1 MRRLLPL
8 LLGLL
13 GIVLLTGC
21 SDLAGLLQTETQA
34 EPVLTYV
41 APTPEPFP
49 AQVTTAARIRERGA
63 IIVGI
68 RYDLEPF
75 SFISANGELAGLEI
89 DLAHELAQRWLG
101 NPEAVIFRQLRSDT
115 AAQHLIEG
123 DVDIVLAGVPHTRNN
138 EQEID
143 FSPPYFING
152 DALLTFPD
160 TGIRALGDVNGRTI
174 GVVSWTNAGQRL
186 KSAAP
191 VTPTLTVYD
200 NFFQVTEA
208 LRTRQIEAYADERH
222 RLERARR
229 LISGAE
235 IVGQYSQVPFA
246 LGFRENDP
254 FFANLVTLTF
264 QDMTADGTCEA
275 LFARWLPGTPPPTL
289 PRLPGNAP
297 TPSIG
302 DAPQER
308 ATADLSAAI
317 KTRGTLRIGYLIDL
331 WPYSANRDDGVPT
344 GFEVRLL
351 ERVAEVWF
359 GSREAVEMVPVT
371 RESGLQA
378 LLNGEVD
385 VLAGGWIQ
393 SRELELQADT
403 SLVLFDDG
411 VSLFSLSAAPYRT
424 LQELVGRPVG
434 VVANSDGAAAIPQLT
449 QLAGGPLNALSYP
462 TRDEAVAALQRGEV
476 VAVLAE
482 RGLVLSPLYRQ
493 AGFTLADARLT
504 YRPVSYVL
512 PQGDSNFRDWFNETL
527 MQLHDNGVFREVYTT
542 WFDDPA
548 PAAPL
553 WPR

>member
-1 MRRLLPL
+1 MRRLLP

-13 GIVLLTGC
+13 GIVLLSGC
-21 SDLAGLLQTETQA
+21 SDLADLLQTETQA

-123 DVDIVLAGVPHTRNN
+123 DVDIVLAGVPHTHNN

-174 GVVSWTNAGQRL
+174 GVVSWTDAGQRL

-264 QDMTADGTCEA
+264 QDMAADGTYEA

-378 LLNGEVD
+378 LLAGEVD
-385 VLAGGWIQ
+385 VLAGGWVQ

-512 PQGDSNFRDWFNETL
+512 PQGDSSFRDWFNETL
-527 MQLHDNGVFREVYTT
+527 MQLHDNGVFQEVYTT

>member
-1 MRRLLPL
+1 MRRLLP

-13 GIVLLTGC
+13 GIVLLSGC

-123 DVDIVLAGVPHTRNN
+123 DVDIVLAGVPHTHNN

-174 GVVSWTNAGQRL
+174 GIVSWTDAGQRL

-264 QDMTADGTCEA
+264 QDMAADGTYEA
-275 LFARWLPGTPPPTL
+275 LFARRLPGTPPPTL

-378 LLNGEVD
+378 LLAGEVD
-385 VLAGGWIQ
+385 VLAGGWVQ

-512 PQGDSNFRDWFNETL
+512 PQGDSSFRDWFNETL
-527 MQLHDNGVFREVYTT
+527 MQLHDNGVFQEVYTT

>member
-1 MRRLLPL
+1 MRRLLP

-13 GIVLLTGC
+13 GIVLLSGC
-21 SDLAGLLQTETQA
+21 SDLADLLQTETQA

-63 IIVGI
+63 LIVGI

-101 NPEAVIFRQLRSDT
+101 NPEAVILRQLRSDT

-123 DVDIVLAGVPHTRNN
+123 DVDIVLAGVPHTHNN

-174 GVVSWTNAGQRL
+174 GVVSWTDAGQRL

-235 IVGQYSQVPFA
+235 IVGPYSQVPFA

-378 LLNGEVD
+378 LLAGEVD
-385 VLAGGWIQ
+385 VLAGGWVQ

-403 SLVLFDDG
+403 SLALFDDG

-512 PQGDSNFRDWFNETL
+512 PQGDSSFRDWFNETL

>member
-1 MRRLLPL
+1 MRRLLP

-13 GIVLLTGC
+13 GIVLLSGC

-123 DVDIVLAGVPHTRNN
+123 DVDIVLAGVPHTHNN

-174 GVVSWTNAGQRL
+174 GVVSWTDAGQRL

-235 IVGQYSQVPFA
+235 IVGPYSQVPFA

-264 QDMTADGTCEA
+264 QDMAADGTYEA

-378 LLNGEVD
+378 LLAGEVD
-385 VLAGGWIQ
+385 VLAGGWVQ

-512 PQGDSNFRDWFNETL
+512 PQGDSSFRDWFNETL
-527 MQLHDNGVFREVYTT
+527 MQLHDNGVFQEVYTT

>member
-1 MRRLLPL
+1 MRRLLP

-49 AQVTTAARIRERGA
+49 AQVATAARIRERGA

-275 LFARWLPGTPPPTL
+275 LFARWMPGTPPPTL

>member
-1 MRRLLPL
+1 MRRLLP

-13 GIVLLTGC
+13 GIVLLSGC

-63 IIVGI
+63 LIVGI

-101 NPEAVIFRQLRSDT
+101 NPEAVILRQLRSDT

-123 DVDIVLAGVPHTRNN
+123 DVDIVLAGVPHTHNN

-174 GVVSWTNAGQRL
+174 GIVSWTDAGQRL

-235 IVGQYSQVPFA
+235 IVGPYSQVPFA

-264 QDMTADGTCEA
+264 QDMAADGTYEA

-308 ATADLSAAI
+308 TTADLSAAI

-378 LLNGEVD
+378 LLAGEVD
-385 VLAGGWIQ
+385 VLAGGWVQ

-512 PQGDSNFRDWFNETL
+512 PQGDSSFRDWFNETL
-527 MQLHDNGVFREVYTT
+527 MQLHDNGVFQEVYTT

>member
-1 MRRLLPL
+1 MRRLLP

-13 GIVLLTGC
+13 GIVLLSGC

-123 DVDIVLAGVPHTRNN
+123 DVDIVLAGVPHTHNN

-174 GVVSWTNAGQRL
+174 GVVSWTDAGQRL

-264 QDMTADGTCEA
+264 QDMAADGTYEA

-378 LLNGEVD
+378 LLAGEVD
-385 VLAGGWIQ
+385 VLAGGWVQ

-512 PQGDSNFRDWFNETL
+512 PQGDSSFRDWFNETL
-527 MQLHDNGVFREVYTT
+527 MQLHDNGVFQEVYTT

>member
-1 MRRLLPL
+1 MRRLLP

-13 GIVLLTGC
+13 GIVLLSGC
-21 SDLAGLLQTETQA
+21 SDLADLLQTETQA

-101 NPEAVIFRQLRSDT
+101 NPEAVILRQLRSDT

-123 DVDIVLAGVPHTRNN
+123 DVDIVLAGVPHTHNN

-174 GVVSWTNAGQRL
+174 GIVSWTDAGQRL

-235 IVGQYSQVPFA
+235 IVGPYSQVPFA

-264 QDMTADGTCEA
+264 QDMAADGTYET

-378 LLNGEVD
+378 LLAGEVD
-385 VLAGGWIQ
+385 VLAGGWVQ

-403 SLVLFDDG
+403 SLALFDDG

-512 PQGDSNFRDWFNETL
+512 PQGDSSFRDWFNETL
-527 MQLHDNGVFREVYTT
+527 MQLHDNGVFQEVYTT

>member
-1 MRRLLPL
+1 MRRLLP

-13 GIVLLTGC
+13 GIVLLSGC

-123 DVDIVLAGVPHTRNN
+123 DVDIVLAGVPHTHNN

-174 GVVSWTNAGQRL
+174 GIVSWTDAGQRL

-264 QDMTADGTCEA
+264 QDMAADGTYEA

-378 LLNGEVD
+378 LLAGEVD
-385 VLAGGWIQ
+385 VLAGGWVQ

-512 PQGDSNFRDWFNETL
+512 PQGDSSFRDWFNETL
-527 MQLHDNGVFREVYTT
+527 MQLHDNGVFQEVYTT

>member
-1 MRRLLPL
+1 MRRLLP

-13 GIVLLTGC
+13 GIVLLSGC
-21 SDLAGLLQTETQA
+21 SDLADLLQTETQA

-123 DVDIVLAGVPHTRNN
+123 DVDIVLAGVPHTHNN

-174 GVVSWTNAGQRL
+174 GIVSWTDAGQRL

-264 QDMTADGTCEA
+264 QDMAADGTYEA

-378 LLNGEVD
+378 LLAGEVD
-385 VLAGGWIQ
+385 VLAGGWVQ

-512 PQGDSNFRDWFNETL
+512 PQGDSSFRDWFNETL
-527 MQLHDNGVFREVYTT
+527 MQLHDNGVFQEVYTT